1 MNLRG
6 WSETD
11 GEYRQ
16 RLTEE
21 AWAALERRETAA
33 RLAIRPARPYSPP
46 THKLVLD
53 RVEGNNTYWKN
64 ILLEKP

>member
-1 MNLRG
+1 MKG

-11 GEYRQ
+11 GEHRQ
-16 RLTEE
+16 RQTEE
-21 AWAALERRETAA
+21 AWAALERRETAS
-33 RLAIRPARPYSPP
+33 RLVIRPARPYFPP